1 MRVEPGC
8 FKSREDR
15 NGARFY
21 LHRLKD
27 GPRPD
32 EAPPPPSGPGPKRAD
47 PDTLHT
53 VYSELLGRL
62 TLSEAHREA
71 QRERGLTDEAIDRA
85 GYRSLPG
92 QGRPRIVREL
102 RERFGDII
110 LRVPGFVVKEGRS
123 GRYPTL
129 RGPAGL
135 LVPCRDRAGRIV
147 ALKVRRDE
155 VKEGGSR
162 YVYVSSSGHGGP
174 GSGSPA
180 HVPLGTPETA
190 ELVCLT
196 EGELKADVVQALS
209 GLPTLSVPGVG
220 NWRPALAVLMALGC
234 RTVRLAF
241 DADAWRN
248 TTVARSLSACTGAL
262 AEAGFAVEL
271 ERWDE
276 AEGKGLDDLL
286 AAGKSPELL
295 QGEAALQVVQDIL
308 ASASAEEEP
317 APPDELARLQ
327 DVLDAGGAEALFLDK
342 PLMQA
347 LADQSVSDPT
357 GFAAVRASIRQRV
370 PLRDLDKA
378 LRPFHRPVDPGEEV
392 SAPTYVEHSGCICRN
407 LQTKDG
413 SVLVRLCNFSARIV
427 EQVVHDDGAE
437 QTRSLALQGTLADGS
452 PLGRAEVAAERFD
465 GMGWVVPAWGT
476 RAVVS
481 AGQGTKD
488 HLRAA
493 LQILSGDVPQR
504 TVFRHTGW
512 RKVGEAWMY
521 LHAGGAIGADGHL
534 DAIPV
539 SLPEPLCGFRL
550 PAVPRDA
557 ELRDAVRASLGLLR
571 LGPHRATFPLL
582 ASVYRAVLGN
592 TDFALHLAGP
602 TGSFK
607 SEAAALA
614 QQHFGPG
621 MNARHLPASWS
632 STGNALEALAFAA
645 KDALLVVD
653 DFCPTGTA
661 ADVQRSHR
669 EADRLFRGQGNRAG
683 RQRMSADTSLRPAKP
698 PRGLTLSTGEDTPR
712 GQSLRARVLV
722 LEVSPGDFGPL
733 PPDAN
738 PTLSAC
744 QRDAAEGRYAASL
757 AGFAR
762 WLAPQYEVVRG
773 QLHAEMVE
781 LREQATGPGQHARTP
796 GIVADLALGLRY
808 LLLFARSAGAIS
820 EKESTDLWQQGWA
833 ALTEAA
839 AAQASHIASVEPAG
853 LFLRLLSAAVAS
865 GYAHVADRNGSRP
878 DEPQRWG
885 WRPDGLPGDDGTTP
899 PCRAQG
905 VCVGWLLDGQVYLE
919 PEASFAAVQRVARD
933 QNESFNITAPTL
945 RRRLKERG
953 LLVSTDAARGKLTV
967 RRTLQGERR
976 DVLHIAWNGI
986 TSPPRTGPTG
996 PEAQAESEDGLES
1009 RAGAWAENGQENS
1022 NPAHDNPLLTEGTGP
1037 VGRMGR
1043 SDTEETTPMHVHL
1056 VQQATGWGEWQ

>member
-1 MRVEPGC
+1 V
-8 FKSREDR
+8 
-15 NGARFY
+15 
-21 LHRLKD
+21 LK
-27 GPRPD
+27 
-32 EAPPPPSGPGPKRAD
+32 
-47 PDTLHT
+47 
-53 VYSELLGRL
+53 
-62 TLSEAHREA
+62 
-71 QRERGLTDEAIDRA
+71 
-85 GYRSLPG
+85 
-92 QGRPRIVREL
+92 
-102 RERFGDII
+102 
-110 LRVPGFVVKEGRS
+110 
-123 GRYPTL
+123 
-129 RGPAGL
+129 
-135 LVPCRDRAGRIV
+135 
-147 ALKVRRDE
+147 
-155 VKEGGSR
+155 
-162 YVYVSSSGHGGP
+162 
-174 GSGSPA
+174 
-180 HVPLGTPETA
+180 
-190 ELVCLT
+190 
-196 EGELKADVVQALS
+196 
-209 GLPTLSVPGVG
+209 
-220 NWRPALAVLMALGC
+220 ALGC

-241 DADAWRN
+241 DADAWSN
-248 TTVARSLSACTGAL
+248 PTVARSLSACAGAL

-295 QGEAALQVVQDIL
+295 QGEAVPQAVRDIL
-308 ASASAEEEP
+308 AAASAEEEP

-327 DVLDAGGAEALFLDK
+327 DVLDAGGAEALFRDK
-342 PLMQA
+342 QLMQA
-347 LADQSVSDPT
+347 LADLAVSDPT
-357 GFAAVRASIRQRV
+357 GFAAVRASIRHRV
-370 PLRDLDKA
+370 SVRDLDKA
-378 LRPFHRPVDPGEEV
+378 LRPFSRPIDPHEAV
-392 SAPTYVEHSGCICRN
+392 SAPAYFEHAGCICRN
-407 LQTKDG
+407 VQTKEG
-413 SVLVRLCNFSARIV
+413 PYPVVLCNFSARIV
-427 EQVVHDDGAE
+427 EQIVHDDGAE

-452 PLGRAEVAAERFD
+452 PLPHMEVPAERFD

-512 RKVGEAWMY
+512 RKVGEAWVY
-521 LHAGGAIGADGHL
+521 LHAGGAVGADGLL
-534 DAIPV
+534 DTIPV
-539 SLPEPLCGFRL
+539 SLPEPLSGFRL

-571 LGPHRATFPLL
+571 VGPDRATFPLL
-582 ASVYRAVLGN
+582 ASVYRTVLGN

-614 QQHFGPG
+614 QQHFGAG

-661 ADVQRSHR
+661 ADVQRYHR
-669 EADRLFRGQGNRAG
+669 EADRLFRGQGNHAG
-683 RQRMSADTSLRPAKP
+683 RQRMSADTSLRAAKP

-738 PTLSAC
+738 PTLTTC
-744 QRDAAEGRYAASL
+744 QRDAAEGRYAVSL
-757 AGFAR
+757 AGFVR
-762 WLAPQYEVVRG
+762 WLAPQYEAVRAR
-773 QLHAEMVE
+773 LHAEMVE
-781 LREQATGPGQHARTP
+781 LRDQATGPGQHARTP

-808 LLLFARSAGAIS
+808 LLLFARSADAIS
-820 EKESTDLWQQGWA
+820 EKEFTNLWQRGWA
-833 ALTEAA
+833 ALTETA
-839 AAQASHIASVEPAG
+839 AAQASHLASVEPAG

-865 GYAHVADRNGSRP
+865 GYAHVADKNGNQP

-885 WRPDGLPGDDGTTP
+885 WRHDGYLADDHTAP
-899 PCRAQG
+899 ACKPQG

-919 PEASFAAVQRVARD
+919 PEASFAAVQRFARD
-933 QNESFNITAPTL
+933 QNESFTITAPTL

-953 LLVSTDAARGKLTV
+953 LLVTTDTGRGKLTV

-976 DVLHIAWNGI
+976 DVLHIAWNGN
-986 TSPPRTGPTG
+986 TSPQPTGPTG
-996 PEAQAESEDGLES
+996 PTGPDAEAESEDGPES
-1009 RAGAWAENGQENS
+1009 WAGNGQENG
-1022 NPAHDNPLLTEGTGP
+1022 NPAHDNRLCTVGTGP
-1037 VGRMGR
+1037 LGRMGR
-1043 SDTEETTPMHVHL
+1043 SDTGEEGIAEQDHL